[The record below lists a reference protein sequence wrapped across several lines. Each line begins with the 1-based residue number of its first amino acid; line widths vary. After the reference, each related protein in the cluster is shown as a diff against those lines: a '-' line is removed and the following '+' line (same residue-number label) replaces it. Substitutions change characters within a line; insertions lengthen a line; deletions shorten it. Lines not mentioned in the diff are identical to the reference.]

1 MLRRPVG
8 LLPTVTARAVTA
20 PEATGHMADAVV
32 QAKDVAQERA
42 LAVPLQVWQPV
53 ASLPV
58 LSTVELAA
66 QTVSQLVREAALPFA
81 LSHEVSEARPTLP
94 WAQASACASF
104 GVTVH
109 SEQVIQRVQERT
121 QVVEAARAKTLARKQ
136 VSHFKCLCCRAM
148 VPKADGRK
156 CTKCG
161 YTQPERS
168 QLAISA
174 REEERAACR
183 SNTKQGRRRNAK
195 RGANVPQHSLS
206 VAPVGAF
213 EAAWQAQLAEKKQRI
228 EEETSEL
235 CGLGYVETEDARAAV
250 LQGRSCTLV
259 GRTCGQCNCRGRAVE
274 LELHILR
281 IVVIR
286 W

>member
-58 LSTVELAA
+58 AEGRLLSTVELAA

-121 QVVEAARAKTLARKQ
+121 KVVEAARAKTLARKQ

-213 EAAWQAQLAEKKQRI
+213 EAAWQAQLAEKKRRI

-235 CGLGYVETEDARAAV
+235 AMERCGLGYVETE
-250 LQGRSCTLV
+250 LLV
-259 GRTCGQCNCRGRAVE
+259 
-274 LELHILR
+274 
-281 IVVIR
+281 
-286 W
+286 